1 MTERFALVGAGVMG
15 QNHARVLS
23 GLAGIE
29 FVAIVETQEVKQ
41 RLPESVVIVPS
52 LGELANLGVT
62 AAVVATPTVTHEPLS
77 LELAGMGINAL
88 VEKPVAHSPAAAG
101 RMASEF
107 ERLGLVGAVGHI
119 ERFNP
124 AIRELRRRLALG
136 EIGEVYQIAT
146 RRQGSFPHR
155 IGDVGVAK
163 DLATHD
169 IDLTS
174 WVLGSRYQ
182 HVYGQ
187 VAHKSGRSHE
197 DMILA
202 TGRLES
208 GILVNHVVNW
218 LSPMKERVVT
228 VTGDKGTFIAD
239 TVTGDLTLHENGAEV
254 IEWESFANFRGV
266 TEGDV
271 TRFAFPKKEPLLA
284 ELEGFRDAVA
294 HGGSDYV
301 TFAEG
306 LQVLRVAE
314 AIVESGVSGHRIE
327 L

>member
-1 MTERFALVGAGVMG
+1 MTERFALIGAGVMG

-41 RLPESVVIVPS
+41 GLPESVVILSS
-52 LGELANLGVT
+52 LSELASLGVT
-62 AAVVATPTVTHEPLS
+62 AAVVATPTTTHELLS
-77 LELAGMGINAL
+77 LELAEMGISVL

-107 ERLGLVGAVGHI
+107 ERLDLVGAVGHI

-174 WVLGSRYQ
+174 WVLGSGYQ
-182 HVYGQ
+182 HVHGQ

-202 TGRLES
+202 TGRLQS
-208 GILVNHVVNW
+208 GVLVNHVVNW

-228 VTGDKGTFIAD
+228 VTGDSGTFIAD
-239 TVTGDLTLHENGAEV
+239 TVAGDLTLHENGAEV
-254 IEWESFANFRGV
+254 IEWESFASFRGV
-266 TEGDV
+266 SEGNV

-294 HGGSDYV
+294 HGGGDYV
-301 TFAEG
+301 TFSEG

-314 AIVESGVSGHRIE
+314 AIVESAGSGSRIE